1 MTNQT
6 GKSKPKFE
14 LSLLQTFYLVAQ
26 HGSFSSASR
35 KLNISYQSAA
45 NHVRRLESMYG
56 ARLVEAEK
64 GSRSVK
70 LTPQGKAL
78 YAIFGTE
85 LETIF
90 ARISVL
96 MQEERSVL
104 RIGVPQAIFHH
115 FLPRII
121 SLFKEQEPGISLDFF
136 ERDTQLEDMM
146 LNGELDACVSERYFG
161 EAAISQVLLGEYPL
175 SLIYPRDW
183 SYGEINQDNFKI
195 LLEAPFITYEPGQTI
210 RSRAV
215 DFLKARLGADPKI
228 LATSSGSTS
237 LKAMVSEGLGFA
249 IVPNW
254 LVPDDDPIIGKVQ
267 IESLKKMKVYLGYSA
282 FLADND
288 HLAVFNA
295 ICRDQ
300 IGSRLDSA
308 QDV

>member
-1 MTNQT
+1 MTDKP
-6 GKSKPKFE
+6 GKAKPKFE

-115 FLPRII
+115 FFPRII
-121 SLFKEQEPGISLDFF
+121 ALFQEQQPDIALDFF

-161 EAAISQVLLGEYPL
+161 EAAISQILLGEYPL

-183 SYGEINQDNFKI
+183 RYGEITKDNMEI

-228 LATSSGSTS
+228 LVTSSGSTS
-237 LKAMVSEGLGFA
+237 LKEMIAEGLGFA
-249 IVPNW
+249 FVPDW
-254 LVPDDDPIIGKVQ
+254 LVSDDDPKIGKLRIQ
-267 IESLKKMKVYLGYSA
+267 SLKKMKVYLGYSA

-288 HLAVFNA
+288 HLSVFDR
-295 ICRDQ
+295 ICRKQ
-300 IGSRLDSA
+300 IGMHLDNA
-308 QDV
+308 QDG